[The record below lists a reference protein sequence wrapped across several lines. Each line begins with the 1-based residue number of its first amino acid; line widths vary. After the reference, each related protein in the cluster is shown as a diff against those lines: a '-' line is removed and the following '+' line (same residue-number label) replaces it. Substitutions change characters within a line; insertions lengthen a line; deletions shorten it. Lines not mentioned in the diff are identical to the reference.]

1 MTIGERIKLLRKEKK
16 LTQTAFA
23 ERVKVS
29 FGSISKLERGE
40 TNPSAQTIDL
50 ICREFN
56 VSEAWLRD
64 GIGEMN
70 APKPTNEDE
79 ALIERTA
86 DKYGLNGEETEI
98 LRIYLEIGS
107 DGRALIKKHVL
118 RLLRE
123 SLENEMPESA
133 PLTEDEIAE
142 RVAAYESLLKGIQQ
156 IERLPD
162 SSTGTPKPVSA
173 DFGSGVAS

>member
-1 MTIGERIKLLRKEKK
+1 MTIGERIKAIRKEKN

-64 GIGEMN
+64 GIGDMN
-70 APKPTNEDE
+70 ESEPANEDE
-79 ALIERTA
+79 DLIERTA
-86 DKYGLNGEETEI
+86 GKYGLTAEETEI

-107 DGRALIKKHVL
+107 NGRTLIKKHVL

-123 SLENEMPESA
+123 ALENESPESV

-156 IERLPD
+156 IEQLPD
-162 SSTGTPKPVSA
+162 ASTGTLKPASA
-173 DFGSGVAS
+173 SSGAAIA